1 MNKLIDIQ
9 ISNNEL
15 ILKFDNG
22 GYIRLN
28 NLDYFD
34 YQIKNCDFIDYL
46 QFFASKQENYRFI
59 CANNGKAILIDIND
73 SNFLPDDDENWHAQF
88 YENVNNFLEANFIVN
103 NVDECRQEEEVA
115 RYRLRS
121 IFNEID
127 REEIESGEQQNEEYI
142 KNNIN
147 DILTHLSS
155 KLTKFEYNFVIAYLM
170 GNYDFEALK
179 DGLKINVSKSLK
191 TAIRNHVKNIIISIF
206 EKHNLDISIYD
217 VTLIQKFIPPLKSK
231 RLIYKFE
238 AEQIGADHKK
248 SWQIS
253 NFSFSTTNNGATNNE
268 RTN

>member
-88 YENVNNFLEANFIVN
+88 YENVNNFLGVNFIVN
-103 NVDECRQEEEVA
+103 NVVEQKELEQLT
-115 RYRLRS
+115 RLRKV
-121 IFNEID
+121 FK
-127 REEIESGEQQNEEYI
+127 EIEWQQANLECEKNELYI
-142 KNNIN
+142 KNNI
-147 DILTHLSS
+147 DEILSELKA
-155 KLTKFEYNFVIAYLM
+155 KLNKDEFNFVIAYLM

-217 VTLIQKFIPPLKSK
+217 ITLIQKFIPPLKSK
-231 RLIYKFE
+231 RLIYKFD

-253 NFSFSTTNNGATNNE
+253 NFSFSTTNNGGNNE

>member
-22 GYIRLN
+22 GYIKIN
-28 NLDYFD
+28 NLHCFSYK
-34 YQIKNCDFIDYL
+34 IKNCDSEINYL
-46 QFFASKQENYRFI
+46 KFFEIEQEDYRFI
-59 CANNGKAILIDIND
+59 CANNNKAILIDLND

-217 VTLIQKFIPPLKSK
+217 VTLIQKFSPPLKSK

-253 NFSFSTTNNGATNNE
+253 NFSFSTTNNGGNYE

>member
-73 SNFLPDDDENWHAQF
+73 SNFLPDDDEDWHAQF

-103 NVDECRQEEEVA
+103 NVVEQKELEQLT
-115 RYRLRS
+115 RLRKV
-121 IFNEID
+121 F
-127 REEIESGEQQNEEYI
+127 EEIEWQQANLECEKDELYI
-142 KNNIN
+142 KNNI
-147 DILTHLSS
+147 DEIFSELKGRLSQDE
-155 KLTKFEYNFVIAYLM
+155 FNFLIAYLM

-217 VTLIQKFIPPLKSK
+217 VTLIQKFSPPLKSK

-253 NFSFSTTNNGATNNE
+253 NFSFSTTNNGGN
-268 RTN
+268 

>member
-1 MNKLIDIQ
+1 MNKLIDLQ
-9 ISNNEL
+9 IANNEL

-22 GYIRLN
+22 GYIKIN
-28 NLDYFD
+28 NLHCFD
-34 YQIKNCDFIDYL
+34 YKIRNCDSEINYL
-46 QFFASKQENYRFI
+46 KFFEIEQEDYRFI
-59 CANNGKAILIDIND
+59 CANNNKAILIDLND

-88 YENVNNFLEANFIVN
+88 YENVNNFLEAYFIVN
-103 NVDECRQEEEVA
+103 NVDEYKKDEDVMRT
-115 RYRLRS
+115 RLRDV
-121 IFNEID
+121 FEEINK
-127 REEIESGEQQNEEYI
+127 EEIEKACEKNELII

-147 DILTHLSS
+147 KILNEIKA
-155 KLTKFEYNFVIAYLM
+155 KLNKDEFNFVIAYLM

-217 VTLIQKFIPPLKSK
+217 VTLIQKFSPPLKSK

-253 NFSFSTTNNGATNNE
+253 NFSFSTTNNGGNNE